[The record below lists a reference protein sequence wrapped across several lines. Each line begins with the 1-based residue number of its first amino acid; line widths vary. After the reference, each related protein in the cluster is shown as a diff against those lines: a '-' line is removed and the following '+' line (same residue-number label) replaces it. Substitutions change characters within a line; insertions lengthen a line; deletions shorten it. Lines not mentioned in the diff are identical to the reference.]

1 MRPLLAIGFSLTTLT
16 ITPPALVQAQ
26 SVEDLYRQAA
36 AAYRTGDYSQAETI
50 LQQILQLTPDDAIA
64 HAGLG
69 GVLSVQGRDEEA
81 EEAFRQALLLDPN
94 NAFAYTG
101 LGEFLREQGRDE
113 EAEDILR
120 EAIRLDPNDALAYNN
135 LGTALERQ
143 GREAEAEAA
152 FEEARRLGF
161 ELPF

>member
-36 AAYRTGDYSQAETI
+36 AAYRTGDYSRTETI

-69 GVLSVQGRDEEA
+69 GVLSVQGRDED
-81 EEAFRQALLLDPN
+81 FRQALLLDPN

-120 EAIRLDPNDALAYNN
+120 EAILLDPNDALAYNN
-135 LGTALERQ
+135 LDTALERQ